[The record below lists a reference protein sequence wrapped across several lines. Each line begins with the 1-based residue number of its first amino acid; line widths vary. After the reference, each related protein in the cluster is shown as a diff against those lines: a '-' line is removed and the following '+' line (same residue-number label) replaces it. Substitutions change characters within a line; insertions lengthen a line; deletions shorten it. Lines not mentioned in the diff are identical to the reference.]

1 MFLGLGPAFAVLVK
15 AHGGIGQRRGAVGDC
30 PRPRLL
36 VAHGFGADRRGD
48 VWCAAEH
55 GVRQFALD
63 PRTKAQRR
71 QADARSR
78 HHLQRI
84 FGPVHHMKAL
94 GRVVQ
99 RGGLGRG
106 VGTVDMQLGARQ
118 LLADQRPDTVLHP
131 QHRIPVGRVAEVADA
146 EEVRALVK
154 RCERLGRRLQHQRAP
169 VEQGGGYLEL
179 LGEQADLHVGD
190 HQADVAA
197 IDGCDLALGQVGVG
211 HAPELVFQARCKQGA
226 EVVVVRL
233 GLEVVLEP
241 LLACVA

>member
-1 MFLGLGPAFAVLVK
+1 MRFRLRDSLKVTVFCLDPLRHVLRTFVGVVTQHAAGEIVPAMGIEAAATVFQALHQCGAVAVQVIATGQELAAVFLGLGPAFAVLVK

-84 FGPVHHMKAL
+84 FGPVHHMKEI
-94 GRVVQ
+94 GRASC
-99 RGGLGRG
+99 RE
-106 VGTVDMQLGARQ
+106 
-118 LLADQRPDTVLHP
+118 
-131 QHRIPVGRVAEVADA
+131 RVS
-146 EEVRALVK
+146 
-154 RCERLGRRLQHQRAP
+154 
-169 VEQGGGYLEL
+169 
-179 LGEQADLHVGD
+179 
-190 HQADVAA
+190 
-197 IDGCDLALGQVGVG
+197 
-211 HAPELVFQARCKQGA
+211 
-226 EVVVVRL
+226 
-233 GLEVVLEP
+233 
-241 LLACVA
+241 